1 MIFGKETFENLNH
14 KSLTLRFMIDN
25 DNSLQEETD
34 RLEPS
39 KLKLNSPV
47 FNNYTNC
54 LQTQR
59 FVAS

>member
-39 KLKLNSPV
+39 KLKLNSTV
-47 FNNYTNC
+47 FNNFTNC